1 MGEHSTNI
9 TKKMSFCLRET
20 TRHILQ
26 TEKQCFLLSEEVS
39 YSIGEPGQ
47 HQDIPSSGPLISSS
61 QALVDVVSTSVVG
74 GDDSESTLSRT
85 ILSGIETAILSGMM
99 ILFYAMLMG
108 IVGTLTYFLLKF
120 IDSQLGWS
128 KKLKRDQTLAKRIQK
143 IQQEVQKNDVTEPA
157 VHVPEVCDNNNRT
170 VKDAKSKSNKKQQIE
185 ESRTYS
191 TSSSTSTPTHSPR
204 QKKRKNKRKQNNA
217 NPPPNT
223 ANDTQEEILEQEP
236 YQPVPE
242 FILNQNLNCDAIN
255 NESAFVNSSSP
266 KKRNKKSKNNK
277 KKQTIASIPGLS
289 GVNHDNNS
297 LNLKL
302 NCASSEEENSQTG
315 EIQKGEHEKEVH
327 QSESTSLPASST
339 IVFVPGIKSFDQKP
353 DKEDVEG
360 KSNEINQEFELNVSP
375 FATIM
380 ASKFPTFSLMD
391 VDQAVKE
398 VFRTA
403 STEDLTLPILEKKI
417 KLKMFKVEDHDDDE
431 IYMSDEDVEDGDD
444 EASAGTN
451 TDDENNIDECL
462 ICLELL
468 KDDLGYLMKCG
479 HVFHNLCIKDWIN
492 KDETC
497 PKCRTGV

>member
-1 MGEHSTNI
+1 MGHTTNI
-9 TKKMSFCLRET
+9 TKKMAYCLRET
-20 TRHILQ
+20 TRNILQ
-26 TEKQCFLLSEEVS
+26 TEKQSFLLSEEVS

-47 HQDIPSSGPLISSS
+47 HQNIRSSGPLISSS

-128 KKLKRDQTLAKRIQK
+128 KKLKRDQTLVKRIQK

-277 KKQTIASIPGLS
+277 KKQPIASIPGLS

-297 LNLKL
+297 LNFKL

-339 IVFVPGIKSFDQKP
+339 LVFVPGIKSFDQKP
-353 DKEDVEG
+353 DKEDVEE
-360 KSNEINQEFELNVSP
+360 KSNEINQEFEPNVSP

-417 KLKMFKVEDHDDDE
+417 KLKMFKVEDHDD
-431 IYMSDEDVEDGDD
+431 ED
-444 EASAGTN
+444 
-451 TDDENNIDECL
+451 NIDECL